1 MATINIRDF
10 KVGFTDQF
18 FFDTNIWI
26 LLYGTVANFQLKDQK
41 SYSKLLEELL
51 SRDISISITSGVIS
65 EFANVILKR
74 DFNQWVKNNKLVEQ
88 DFKRNFVGTNNYK
101 NSVELITRNISSIL
115 KLPNIIKIP
124 DNFNSQDLEIVLK
137 NFELVDFNDAYIYE
151 IAKSNNYKIVTND
164 KDFQK
169 IYGNVTIITTQ
180 I

>member
-1 MATINIRDF
+1 MATINIHDF

-41 SYSKLLEELL
+41 SYSKLLDELL
-51 SRDISISITSGVIS
+51 SRNISILITSGVIS

-74 DFNQWVKNNKLVEQ
+74 DFNQWVKSNKLVNQ
-88 DFKRNFVGTNNYK
+88 DFKRNFVSTSNYK
-101 NSVELITRNISSIL
+101 NSVELITRNISEIL
-115 KLPNIIKIP
+115 KLPNVTKIP
-124 DNFNSQDLEIVLK
+124 DNFNSQDLENILK
-137 NFELVDFNDAYIYE
+137 NFKLVDFNDAYIYE

-164 KDFQK
+164 TDFQK
-169 IYGNVTIITTQ
+169 IDGNVTIITTQ